1 MLSREDS
8 PIVGRLF
15 LALLLIVFSVPLIFA
30 QNQTVAVLP
39 LENSTGD
46 TRSDYL
52 GKIAEALLMF
62 DLASQE
68 QVELVSRSEL
78 DSVMQEQQL
87 ALSGLTD
94 ENSELREVG
103 GLTGA
108 GYLISGEYVHLGDDI
123 LFNIRLISVES
134 GEVTVVRERGTDENT
149 VHRVSEKLLA
159 GLTGSTPTLENEAGT
174 RSIISMKNEEPG
186 SLHIFSH
193 LIDAQIFLDDKFVGY
208 TTGVPTHPFILDQV
222 RPGPHIVKTHLSK
235 NFGVVELPEIRF
247 KDWQTEV
254 IARPGARTV
263 IRDKS
268 RHFNNFLYELHWLI
282 REEYDFQTFEELSDF
297 EAVLAYEFTDRDGRL
312 RRGSLTAVSIEEGP
326 VNSRSLELGLK
337 FDRLSAKR
345 RLPVP
350 VESGEE
356 EERLNLDLVD
366 LEASIEYRYDRYELS
381 LSLTRNDVYQVMHR
395 DEYH

>member
-8 PIVGRLF
+8 PSVGRLF
-15 LALLLIVFSVPLIFA
+15 FGLLLISFSVPFIFA

-62 DLASQE
+62 DLASQKD
-68 QVELVSRSEL
+68 VELVSRSEL
-78 DSVMQEQQL
+78 DSVMQEQRL

-94 ENSELREVG
+94 ENSELREIG

-134 GEVTVVRERGTDENT
+134 GEVIVVRERGTDENT

-159 GLTGSTPTLENEAGT
+159 GLTGSTPTLENKAGT

-193 LIDAQIFLDDKFVGY
+193 LIDAQIFLDDEFVGY
-208 TTGVPTHPFILDQV
+208 TTGVATHPFILDQV

-254 IARPGARTV
+254 IVRPGARTV
-263 IRDKS
+263 IRDES
-268 RHFNNFLYELHWLI
+268 RHFNNYLYELQWLI

-312 RRGSLTAVSIEEGP
+312 RRGSLTAVFIEEGP
-326 VNSRSLELGLK
+326 VNSRSLSSSDSSSTGYLQNEGFRCL
-337 FDRLSAKR
+337 
-345 RLPVP
+345 
-350 VESGEE
+350 
-356 EERLNLDLVD
+356 
-366 LEASIEYRYDRYELS
+366 
-381 LSLTRNDVYQVMHR
+381 
-395 DEYH
+395 

>member
-1 MLSREDS
+1 MLSREDF

-15 LALLLIVFSVPLIFA
+15 FALLLIVISVPFSFA

-78 DSVMQEQQL
+78 DSVMQEQRL

-108 GYLISGEYVHLGDDI
+108 SYLIRGEYVHLGDDI

-149 VHRVSEKLLA
+149 VHRVSEKLLTS
-159 GLTGSTPTLENEAGT
+159 LTGSTPALENEAGK

-186 SLHIFSH
+186 SLHIFSN
-193 LIDAQIFLDDKFVGY
+193 LIDAQIFLDNEFLGY
-208 TTGVPTHPFILDQV
+208 TTGVATQPFILDQV
-222 RPGPHIVKTHLSK
+222 RPGPHIVRTHLSK
-235 NFGVVELPEIRF
+235 NFGVLELPEIRF
-247 KDWQTEV
+247 GDWQTEV
-254 IARPGARTV
+254 LIRPGARTV
-263 IRDKS
+263 VRDQS
-268 RHFNNFLYELHWLI
+268 RHFNDFLYKLQWLI
-282 REEYDFQTFEELSDF
+282 RQEYNFQTFEELSEF
-297 EAVLAYEFTDRDGRL
+297 EAVLAYEFTDRNGIL
-312 RRGSLTAVSIEEGP
+312 RQGNLTVVSIEESAANP
-326 VNSRSLELGLK
+326 LSLELGLE
-337 FDRLSAKR
+337 FDRLSAER
-345 RLPVP
+345 RLAVP
-350 VESGEE
+350 VEFGEE
-356 EERLNLDLVD
+356 EERLKLDIVD

-381 LSLTRNDVYQVMHR
+381 LSLTRNDVYQGMHR